1 MDFAFVYLFVVIR
14 DNSWLILKIVFIF
27 RFIKRRFIMP
37 QKVVWDDIE
46 WEPVTDEVS
55 RKVIM
60 GDNMMMV
67 LYKFAKGTIWPM
79 EQHKAEQCGYV
90 VKGKI
95 EFTTGGKTLILNP
108 GDSYMI
114 ESMAPHE
121 SHYIEETV
129 LVDLFSPPRKELME
143 KGRGFAPDR
152 V

>member
-1 MDFAFVYLFVVIR
+1 MLQ
-14 DNSWLILKIVFIF
+14 KI
-27 RFIKRRFIMP
+27 
-37 QKVVWDDIE
+37 VWDDIE

-67 LYKFAKGTIWPM
+67 LYKFVKGCIWPM
-79 EQHKAEQCGYV
+79 ERHEAEQCGYV

-95 EFTTGGKTLILNP
+95 EFNTGNQTLTLTA

-114 ESMAPHE
+114 GSMAGHE
-121 SHYIEETV
+121 SHYLEETI
-129 LVDLFSPPRKELME
+129 LVDIFSPPRKELME
-143 KGRGFAPDR
+143 KGKGFAPDR